1 MSRKQEIVEMLLEA
15 SRLLAEEIEP
25 EDVIKSNLLS
35 AWQQQVSS
43 ALSAAGMTEE
53 LNIWDMARKVEVNVT
68 TPVELKIYV
77 MTIRAVMLG
86 ILHRVET
93 SS

>member
-15 SRLLAEEIEP
+15 SRLLAEEMKP
-25 EDVIKSNLLS
+25 EDVIKSNLLG

-43 ALSAAGMTEE
+43 ALTAAGMTEE
-53 LNIWDMARKVEVNVT
+53 LAVWDMARKVEVNVS
-68 TPVELKIYV
+68 TPAELRIYV

-86 ILHRVET
+86 ILHRVE
-93 SS
+93 SDA

>member
-15 SRLLAEEIEP
+15 SRLLAEEMDP
-25 EDVIKSNLLS
+25 QDVIKSNLLS

-43 ALSAAGMTEE
+43 ALYAAGMTDE
-53 LNIWDMARKVEVNVT
+53 LDVWEMARKVEVNIT
-68 TPVELKIYV
+68 TPAELRIYV

-93 SS
+93 SA